1 MNRVA
6 YQRFTPKAIKFF
18 LFCLLFFI
26 CNKTHSHNPEDF
38 MIAEIER
45 GQMYFENEQIAAE
58 YGAALKRQRIRRLAA
73 MPFYKKFYIF
83 VKAGFEHIIPEGV
96 DHILFVLGLFFS
108 CITFRSLLWQV
119 TAFTVAHSITLVL
132 AAQGLVQLRG
142 EIVEA
147 VIALSIVW
155 VAVENC
161 IYKKTS
167 RWRYLVVFS
176 FGLLHGLGFAA
187 LLTQYGLPKENFIS
201 MLLAFNLGVE
211 FGQLAV
217 LLIAF
222 ILIKKIMNKNWYSD
236 EIKIPASL
244 IIAAIGLFWFI
255 ERVF

>member
-1 MNRVA
+1 MSFFR
-6 YQRFTPKAIKFF
+6 AI
-18 LFCLLFFI
+18 LFF
-26 CNKTHSHNPEDF
+26 TLFLVSSSLYSHNPEDF
-38 MIAEIER
+38 VIAEIER
-45 GQMYFENEQIAAE
+45 GQMNFENEQIAAE
-58 YGAALKRQRIRRLAA
+58 YGAALKRQRARRLAA

-142 EIVEA
+142 DIVEA
-147 VIALSIVW
+147 IIALSIVW
-155 VAVENC
+155 VAIENC
-161 IYKKTS
+161 LYKETS
-167 RWRYLVVFS
+167 KSRYWVVFA

-187 LLTQYGLPKENFIS
+187 LLTQYGLPKDNFIS
-201 MLLAFNLGVE
+201 LLLAFNLGVE

-222 ILIKKIMNKNWYSD
+222 VLIRIILKKDWYSN

-244 IIAAIGLFWFI
+244 MIAAVGLFWFI

>member
-1 MNRVA
+1 MNLFRAVL
-6 YQRFTPKAIKFF
+6 FSF
-18 LFCLLFFI
+18 LFITSFNLY
-26 CNKTHSHNPEDF
+26 SHNPEDF
-38 MIAEIER
+38 VIAEIER
-45 GQMYFENEQIAAE
+45 GQMNFENDQIAAE
-58 YGAALKRQRIRRLAA
+58 YGAALKRQRARRLAA

-83 VKAGFEHIIPEGV
+83 VKAGFQHIIPEGI

-142 EIVEA
+142 DIVEA
-147 VIALSIVW
+147 IIALSIVW

-161 IYKKTS
+161 LYKEPSK
-167 RWRYLVVFS
+167 WRYMIVFA

-187 LLTQYGLPKENFIS
+187 LLTQYGLPKDNFIS

-217 LLIAF
+217 LAIAF
-222 ILIKKIMNKNWYSD
+222 VLIKMIMKKNWYSN

-244 IIAAIGLFWFI
+244 IIAGIGLFWFI

>member
-1 MNRVA
+1 
-6 YQRFTPKAIKFF
+6 
-18 LFCLLFFI
+18 
-26 CNKTHSHNPEDF
+26 
-38 MIAEIER
+38 
-45 GQMYFENEQIAAE
+45 MYKN
-58 YGAALKRQRIRRLAA
+58 
-73 MPFYKKFYIF
+73 FYIF

-222 ILIKKIMNKNWYSD
+222 ILIKKIMNKNWYTD

>member
-1 MNRVA
+1 MNLFRAVL
-6 YQRFTPKAIKFF
+6 FSF
-18 LFCLLFFI
+18 LFITSFNLY
-26 CNKTHSHNPEDF
+26 SHNPEDF
-38 MIAEIER
+38 VIAEIER
-45 GQMYFENEQIAAE
+45 GQMNFENDQIAAE
-58 YGAALKRQRIRRLAA
+58 YGAALKRQRARRLAA

-83 VKAGFEHIIPEGV
+83 VKAGFQHIIPEGI

-142 EIVEA
+142 DIVEA
-147 VIALSIVW
+147 IIALSIVW

-161 IYKKTS
+161 LYKEPSK
-167 RWRYLVVFS
+167 WRYMIVFA

-187 LLTQYGLPKENFIS
+187 LLTQYGLPKDNFIS

-217 LLIAF
+217 LVIAF
-222 ILIKKIMNKNWYSD
+222 VLIKMIMKKNWYSN

-244 IIAAIGLFWFI
+244 IIAGIGLFWFI

>member
-1 MNRVA
+1 MKV
-6 YQRFTPKAIKFF
+6 IKFIF
-18 LFCLLFFI
+18 LPFFFFLSL
-26 CNKTHSHNPEDF
+26 NTFSHNPEDF

-45 GQMYFENEQIAAE
+45 GQMYFENDEIAAE
-58 YGAALKRQRIRRLAA
+58 YGAALKRQRARRLAA

-83 VKAGFEHIIPEGV
+83 VKAGFEHIIPEGI

-142 EIVEA
+142 DFVEA
-147 VIALSIVW
+147 IIALSIVW

-161 IYKKTS
+161 LFKETTK
-167 RWRYLVVFS
+167 WRYLVVFA

-217 LLIAF
+217 LVLAFVTIKLI
-222 ILIKKIMNKNWYSD
+222 LKKNWYNN

-255 ERVF
+255 ERVI